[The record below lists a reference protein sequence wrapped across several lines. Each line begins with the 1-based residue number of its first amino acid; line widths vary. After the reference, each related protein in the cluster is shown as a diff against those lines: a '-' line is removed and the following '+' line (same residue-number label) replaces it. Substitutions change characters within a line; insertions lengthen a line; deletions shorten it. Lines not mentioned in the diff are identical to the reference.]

1 MLKSQSQNLIQEN
14 IVLTKAL
21 KNAAIYWDITNK
33 QLGDIIGLS
42 EPTISRLKNGQY
54 MLDAKTKSWQ
64 LAVLFLRIFR
74 ALNSYMGGNTE
85 NERLWLKSNNLALG
99 GIPLN
104 LMYKVETMPSVI
116 EYIDYMRGQ

>member
-1 MLKSQSQNLIQEN
+1 MSQAQQNAVAHEN

-21 KNAAIYWDITNK
+21 KNAASYWDITNR
-33 QLGDIIGLS
+33 QLGEIIGLS

-54 MLDAKTKSWQ
+54 ILDPKTKHWQ

-74 ALNSYMGGNTE
+74 ALGSYMGGNTE

-99 GIPLN
+99 GTPLE
-104 LMYKVETMPSVI
+104 LMCRIETMPSVV
-116 EYIDYMRGQ
+116 EYLDYMRGQ